1 MSENEKQL
9 KDLLDSLEL
18 EYQDASDNE
27 IRMNCPF
34 CDEDK
39 SHFYINKETLLF
51 SCKKCG
57 TEGNWYKFK
66 MQLGKMD
73 EVIATND
80 IFAGK
85 QEIDKSFLEGYEKQL
100 DENDPTFNKP
110 AFEYLT
116 KTRGFSVETIKKFR
130 LGADKNFVIFP
141 QIKDGVV
148 WNLRFKNFIDKD
160 FRSVAGQPSL
170 LFNMDGIDRKKRAI
184 VITEGETDCI
194 AAYEMGVKNVV
205 GITLGGLS
213 FPIHWIEFF
222 KGFKE
227 IYICLDNDLVGR
239 KGARRVAEKLGALR
253 CKYVT
258 LPVKDVNDY
267 LLQTHK
273 PGSKDFTN
281 LLLSADKMEPGTI
294 SSISDYVNDLDA
306 WFEGEGTLCG
316 HPIPFT
322 RLNSYLNGF
331 KEEDLIVLTG
341 VSGCGKCHGKG
352 TKILMYD
359 GSIKNVEDVKIG
371 DQLMGD
377 DSTPRNVLSLAKGKE
392 EMYKIWDKKNPNDFY
407 TINKS
412 HILSLKDRH
421 LREKKRESIND
432 VCFKDYLKYSK
443 FKQRFNYGYRT
454 KVEFEYKKCP
464 LDPYY
469 TGLWLGDGNS
479 RDLRIYNPDIE
490 IINYLEEYAK
500 KLNLNFYKTQEK
512 EYETGKIR
520 KDFRMSFSSK
530 NLNKKNIVRET
541 FKKLNL
547 FNNKHIPDI
556 YKFNNRKNRLELLAG
571 LLDSDGYCTSER
583 NGFEITQKN
592 DRLANDIVFLARSLG
607 FNARMVKCRKGCQT
621 GVFGIYNRI
630 TIYGNIDEIPTKVE
644 RKQAR
649 KRLMNKDCLSYRLN
663 FEYIGI
669 DDYYGFVIDGNH
681 RYILG
686 DFSVTHNTT
695 WSLNV
700 LNDFLKSGKKCFCF
714 FLEGKLMFYIL
725 RMMSIEFGIDI
736 NKLREDKQKWEEIKK
751 IFSSYPLYFYSG
763 PQSDIDTKKIV
774 ELTKATVDTY
784 DIDFIAIDNLQEFV
798 ADNQYTTQN
807 TATAV
812 TAIKKLAVDTKKPI
826 LLIAHV
832 KNPTTQRKRVTKFDL
847 KNGSATHQKA
857 DIILAL
863 WNNKKDNSC
872 EDNFYLSIEKN
883 RMGVGNV
890 DIKMVFQ
897 PEYGIFSERVDSEE
911 IIKEEV
917 TKFKNIKSKDDN
929 FKSLGKKYTENDT
942 I

>member
-1 MSENEKQL
+1 MNNEVKKFIENKGWEFKEVINNQL
-9 KDLLDSLEL
+9 NVK
-18 EYQDASDNE
+18 
-27 IRMNCPF
+27 ICPM
-34 CDEDK
+34 CEDGRWK
-39 SHFYINKETLLF
+39 FYINSENGCWD
-51 SCKKCG
+51 CKLCG
-57 TEGNWYKFK
+57 GSGNFYQLKARLGDLTEITSTSN
-66 MQLGKMD
+66 
-73 EVIATND
+73 
-80 IFAGK
+80 IFENK
-85 QEIDKSFLEGYEKQL
+85 QEILLEVLSEYQKNLNNSPEALK
-100 DENDPTFNKP
+100 
-110 AFEYLT
+110 YLT
-116 KTRGFSVETIKKFR
+116 ETRGFTLENIEKFKLGLEGDFIVIPHIQDGKFWNAKFR
-130 LGADKNFVIFP
+130 NYKQKG
-141 QIKDGVV
+141 
-148 WNLRFKNFIDKD
+148 FKRI
-160 FRSVAGQPSL
+160 AGQPSI
-170 LFNMDGIDRKKRAI
+170 LFNLDNINYNKPGLVI
-184 VITEGETDCI
+184 VESETDCI
-194 AAYEMGVKNVV
+194 SATQLGVRNVIS
-205 GITLGGLS
+205 ITTGAQA
-213 FPIHWIEFF
+213 FPPEWLPYI
-222 KGFKE
+222 KQFKE
-227 IYICLDNDLVGR
+227 IYICLNSDRPGQI
-239 KGARRVAEKLGALR
+239 GARKLAEKIGINR
-253 CKYVT
+253 CKNVI
-258 LPVKDVNDY
+258 LPVKDVNEY
-267 LLQTHK
+267 LLTVHDDDE
-273 PGSKDFTN
+273 KDDFIK
-281 LLLSADKMEPGTI
+281 LLKKATKIELDNI

-341 VSGCGKCHGKG
+341 VSGCGK
-352 TKILMYD
+352 
-359 GSIKNVEDVKIG
+359 
-371 DQLMGD
+371 
-377 DSTPRNVLSLAKGKE
+377 
-392 EMYKIWDKKNPNDFY
+392 
-407 TINKS
+407 
-412 HILSLKDRH
+412 
-421 LREKKRESIND
+421 
-432 VCFKDYLKYSK
+432 
-443 FKQRFNYGYRT
+443 
-454 KVEFEYKKCP
+454 
-464 LDPYY
+464 
-469 TGLWLGDGNS
+469 
-479 RDLRIYNPDIE
+479 
-490 IINYLEEYAK
+490 
-500 KLNLNFYKTQEK
+500 
-512 EYETGKIR
+512 
-520 KDFRMSFSSK
+520 
-530 NLNKKNIVRET
+530 
-541 FKKLNL
+541 
-547 FNNKHIPDI
+547 
-556 YKFNNRKNRLELLAG
+556 
-571 LLDSDGYCTSER
+571 
-583 NGFEITQKN
+583 
-592 DRLANDIVFLARSLG
+592 
-607 FNARMVKCRKGCQT
+607 
-621 GVFGIYNRI
+621 
-630 TIYGNIDEIPTKVE
+630 
-644 RKQAR
+644 
-649 KRLMNKDCLSYRLN
+649 
-663 FEYIGI
+663 
-669 DDYYGFVIDGNH
+669 
-681 RYILG
+681 
-686 DFSVTHNTT
+686 TT